1 MQCDAAARGRAG
13 ARVGHS
19 GGRPAGR
26 SRTGGGGGGRRATRS
41 PARFGA
47 RDAGRPRAAG
57 GRQPARSYLPRPAG
71 DRAATCCGTS
81 TRRRP
86 AVARAPGTIRRR
98 YGSRRA
104 RPGDGHAIH
113 RRDGDAHRERET
125 RPGTGKG
132 GAPHAAATRLP
143 GGRGTRTASAPTRR
157 DTSVAATARC
167 RITATT
173 SRDGE
178 GAGAVGRPGRSPAG
192 AFQSG
197 AGAASKERK
206 ALDAE
211 GRSGSAGGRGQGPSS
226 LEALGS
232 ATGAASSSSRD
243 CPASRNPA

>member
-1 MQCDAAARGRAG
+1 MPGTGTAGSAYSNAFPAREVTERERRGARAG
-13 ARVGHS
+13 LVVRWTN
-19 GGRPAGR
+19 
-26 SRTGGGGGGRRATRS
+26 RTA
-41 PARFGA
+41 
-47 RDAGRPRAAG
+47 RPR
-57 GRQPARSYLPRPAG
+57 S
-71 DRAATCCGTS
+71 
-81 TRRRP
+81 
-86 AVARAPGTIRRR
+86 
-98 YGSRRA
+98 
-104 RPGDGHAIH
+104 HAIH

-192 AFQSG
+192 AFQSR

-211 GRSGSAGGRGQGPSS
+211 GRSCSAGGRGQGPSS
-226 LEALGS
+226 LEALG
-232 ATGAASSSSRD
+232 
-243 CPASRNPA
+243 